1 MVVLG
6 EQALELVVSSSKHD
20 IVVCWRLQRIQATRK
35 QASATLPLLVL
46 DTNIAGCFQLVNGA
60 HIPCAYMISKLLSLV
75 SLLCRTPWL
84 GSTTSSVIAEASAP
98 DHDTYSLDGV
108 SVADSE
114 AERQGFEWVECE
126 GGEMVLDVAPLAGRV
141 VIGLSG
147 ALEYALLPS
156 SGQGPGADMVFV
168 RAWCG

>member
-1 MVVLG
+1 M
-6 EQALELVVSSSKHD
+6 
-20 IVVCWRLQRIQATRK
+20 
-35 QASATLPLLVL
+35 
-46 DTNIAGCFQLVNGA
+46 
-60 HIPCAYMISKLLSLV
+60 
-75 SLLCRTPWL
+75 PWL

-126 GGEMVLDVAPLAGRV
+126 GGEMALDVAPLAGRV
-141 VIGLSG
+141 LIGLSG
-147 ALEYALLPS
+147 ALEHALLPS
-156 SGQGPGADMVFV
+156 NGQGPGSDMVFV